1 MNCYWQGEEVVPLDF
16 LLKIE
21 EKNLGDNYLSAG
33 EMPLPALYEV
43 QAFIKHFTIVSKQAH
58 TDTVNYP
65 IISPTKKKSS
75 LLEVYYQKFGALFWL
90 LFKETDGQANSY

>member
-43 QAFIKHFTIVSKQAH
+43 EAFIKHFTIVSKQAH

-65 IISPTKKKSS
+65 IISPTIKKIQFIGSVLSKIWSII
-75 LLEVYYQKFGALFWL
+75 LGVV
-90 LFKETDGQANSY
+90 